1 MQIVIH
7 TNLGAEEDVD
17 IELKDLESYLPQS
30 FHHKSNSGALGCSHA
45 DQVERDSVRSIAEV
59 SRKEEERRGWMDLS
73 ARSRPRSGA
82 VADMGGA
89 TVGGGGA
96 VAGRVQG

>member
-1 MQIVIH
+1 MIH
-7 TNLGAEEDVD
+7 TNLGVEEDAD

-30 FHHKSNSGALGCSHA
+30 FHHKCNSGALDA
-45 DQVERDSVRSIAEV
+45 DQVERDSVRRIAEV
-59 SRKEEERRGWMDLS
+59 SRKEERRGWMGLS

-89 TVGGGGA
+89 TADGGGA
-96 VAGRVQG
+96 VAGRVGG